1 MIPAPAVPP
10 RRTIA
15 RRSIGRMTSSLAVRN
30 YRLYFWGQSISIA
43 GTWMQTLALAFL
55 VLRLNGGGGELGIVI
70 AARFL
75 PMVLLGPAG
84 GAFADR
90 HDKRRL
96 LYVTQSASAGVA
108 LVFALLIALNVITMG
123 AVLIFSLTLGSL
135 TVFDSPARQSFI
147 PELVP
152 RDQVPNAITL
162 NSVSINLARVLGSA
176 VGGGLIAAV
185 GLAACFAINA
195 LSFVAVL
202 VSLALMRTAE
212 LYPADRPP
220 SEKGQVRAALRYA
233 WRTPALL
240 LPLIMVTVTG
250 TLAWEFPITLPLIA
264 QGAFHGDASTYAAM
278 AAVMGAGAV
287 VGGLV
292 VAGRAAQPTA
302 AALAGASVGW
312 GVAILAAASA
322 PTLPWE
328 LAALLFVGYG
338 SVAFNAQAKTTLQL
352 ASVPSMRGRVMALW
366 ALAWGGTTV
375 IGGPL
380 VGWVAQ
386 ILGSR
391 WSLVVG
397 GLPTVAIGL
406 VLLPALRRI
415 DRRTLPDL

>member
-1 MIPAPAVPP
+1 
-10 RRTIA
+10 
-15 RRSIGRMTSSLAVRN
+15 
-30 YRLYFWGQSISIA
+30 
-43 GTWMQTLALAFL
+43 
-55 VLRLNGGGGELGIVI
+55 
-70 AARFL
+70 

-123 AVLIFSLTLGSL
+123 AVLILSLTLGSL

-220 SEKGQVRAALRYA
+220 SEKGQVRAGLRYA

-250 TLAWEFPITLPLIA
+250 TLAWEFPIPLPLIA

-302 AALAGASVGW
+302 AALAGASDGW
-312 GVAILAAASA
+312 GVAILAAARA

-366 ALAWGGTTV
+366 ALAWGG
-375 IGGPL
+375 
-380 VGWVAQ
+380 
-386 ILGSR
+386 
-391 WSLVVG
+391 
-397 GLPTVAIGL
+397 
-406 VLLPALRRI
+406 
-415 DRRTLPDL
+415 

>member
-123 AVLIFSLTLGSL
+123 AVLILSLTLGSL

-147 PELVP
+147 PELMP

-220 SEKGQVRAALRYA
+220 SEKGQVRAGLRYA

>member
-123 AVLIFSLTLGSL
+123 AVLILSLTLGSL

-220 SEKGQVRAALRYA
+220 SEKGQVRAGLRYA

-415 DRRTLPDL
+415 DRRMLPDL

>member
-123 AVLIFSLTLGSL
+123 AVLILSLTLGSL

-220 SEKGQVRAALRYA
+220 SEKGQVRAGLRYA